1 MRKSTIKSLLLGLL
15 MTAGASSAWAAA
27 GDVTTNVD
35 IDFSNAISEG
45 VVAGTKNSMA
55 IGEGSATYISDGWLR
70 LCDGTNTITIP
81 ESDYAGDRDVVTVSF
96 KMAWGNKNSMGS
108 SFKFKDSEG
117 EYIATFQ
124 FARWDGKSSN
134 GNTLGIEMS
143 GLYGAAWNNAPILDR
158 ATTFTIS
165 IDYSKK
171 TITSVVSCTN
181 PNASKTFTVGFD
193 NTYPLA
199 SIEFSGYGVGGNT
212 DRADAL
218 DNVKVVT
225 TEGNYDAVSANY
237 TVNYICGDNTIKSEV
252 RTGDVGS
259 EIVLLGD
266 DTSDQTINGTKYIYI
281 ENNAEGKTIASDG
294 STVVTIKY
302 REAEEWNYS
311 IKAMAGEEELVVL
324 TTGKVLE
331 GDVVNYGYSQYLAID
346 GVLYMSNKQSSN
358 PWWGGSFTPT
368 ADNEIVTINYTAE
381 GTTGVVFCE
390 EGENIS
396 TLTPVTGGNTDIRAS
411 NRAGGYA
418 ASNAVITTLPAG
430 TYKLCAATYGNAGTT
445 FRFNAG
451 GVTVLE
457 IATNGNP
464 VHTESEE
471 FTLNGTVDI
480 IVPQAGSAGTS
491 PKTIDYIYIV
501 KTGDVEETAEIIPV
515 TTDAGWTT
523 YVTKN
528 AIEIPSNIEAYTV
541 DAFKTEGDVKTGVT
555 LSAVEKVPAGTPI
568 IVKAAKG
575 NYDCNIVASAEEPA
589 FKFLKASDGSVVGD
603 GTIYALANINEVVG
617 FYPVKA
623 GIAVPAGKAYI
634 VVEKEEA
641 PVKGYLALGDE
652 ADAINNIAVE
662 AANGAIYNIA
672 GQKMESMKN
681 GGLYIVNGKKV
692 IVK

>member
-1 MRKSTIKSLLLGLL
+1 

-45 VVAGTKNSMA
+45 VVDGTKNSMT
-55 IGEGSATYISDGWLR
+55 IGGSATYISDGWLR

-124 FARWDGKSSN
+124 FARWDGNSSN

-143 GLYGAAWNNAPILDR
+143 GLYGSAWNNAPILDR

-181 PNASKTFTVGFD
+181 PNASKTFTAGFD
-193 NTYPLA
+193 NTNPLA

-212 DRADAL
+212 ERADAL

-294 STVVTIKY
+294 STVVTIKF

-464 VHTESEE
+464 VRTESEE

-480 IVPQAGSAGTS
+480 IVPQAGSAGSS

-515 TTDAGWTT
+515 KTDAGWTT

-541 DAFKTEGDVKTGVT
+541 CAENNESVA
-555 LSAVEKVPAGTPI
+555 LSPVESVPAGTPI

-589 FKFLKASDGSVVGD
+589 FKFLKAGPVEGD
-603 GTIYALANINEVVG
+603 GAKIYAMAKKNDVVG
-617 FYPVKA
+617 FYPVA
-623 GIAVPAGKAYI
+623 EGVIVPAGKAYI
-634 VVEKEEA
+634 VVEGEA

-672 GQKMESMKN
+672 GQKMESIKN

>member
-1 MRKSTIKSLLLGLL
+1 

-294 STVVTIKY
+294 STVVTIKF

-681 GGLYIVNGKKV
+681 SGLYIVNGKKV

>member
-294 STVVTIKY
+294 STVVTIKF

-457 IATNGNP
+457 IATSGNP

-681 GGLYIVNGKKV
+681 SGLYIVNGKKV

>member
-1 MRKSTIKSLLLGLL
+1 
-15 MTAGASSAWAAA
+15 MTAGASSAWAEA

-45 VVAGTKNSMA
+45 VVAGTKNSMT

-96 KMAWGNKNSMGS
+96 KMAWGNKSSMGS

-124 FARWDGKSSN
+124 FARWDGNSSN

-143 GLYGAAWNNAPILDR
+143 GLYGAAYKNAPILDR

-225 TEGNYDAVSANY
+225 TEGNYDVKSANY

-252 RTGDVGS
+252 RTGDVDS

-294 STVVTIKY
+294 STVVTIKF

-457 IATNGNP
+457 IATSGNP

-568 IVKAAKG
+568 IVKAAKSETG
-575 NYDCNIVASAEEPA
+575 YECEVVASAEEPA
-589 FKFLKASDGSVVGD
+589 VNYLKVSNGSVSGD
-603 GTIYALANINEVVG
+603 GTIYALAKKDVVG
-617 FYPVKA
+617 FYPVKD
-623 GIAVPAGKAYI
+623 GITVPAGKAYI

-641 PVKGYLALGDE
+641 PVKGYFALGDE

-672 GQKMESMKN
+672 GQKMESIKN

-692 IVK
+692 VVK

>member
-1 MRKSTIKSLLLGLL
+1 

-45 VVAGTKNSMA
+45 VVAGTKNSMT

-124 FARWDGKSSN
+124 FARWDGNSSN

-143 GLYGAAWNNAPILDR
+143 GLYGSAWNNAPILDR

-294 STVVTIKY
+294 STVVTIKF

-480 IVPQAGSAGTS
+480 IVPQAGSAGSS

-528 AIEIPSNIEAYTV
+528 AIEIPSNIEAYVV

-672 GQKMESMKN
+672 GQKMESIKN

>member
-617 FYPVKA
+617 FYPVA
-623 GIAVPAGKAYI
+623 ADVTVPAGKAYI

>member
-1 MRKSTIKSLLLGLL
+1 

-681 GGLYIVNGKKV
+681 SGLYIVNGKKV

>member
-1 MRKSTIKSLLLGLL
+1 

-45 VVAGTKNSMA
+45 VVDGTKNSMT
-55 IGEGSATYISDGWLR
+55 IGGSATYISDGWLR

-124 FARWDGKSSN
+124 FARWDGNSSN

-143 GLYGAAWNNAPILDR
+143 GLYGSAWNNAPILDR

-181 PNASKTFTVGFD
+181 PNASKTFTAGFD

-225 TEGNYDAVSANY
+225 TEGNYDAESANY

-252 RTGDVGS
+252 RTGDVDS

-266 DTSDQTINGTKYIYI
+266 DTSNQTINGTKYIYI

-294 STVVTIKY
+294 STVVTIKF

-331 GDVVNYGYSQYLAID
+331 GDVVNYGYSQYIAKD
-346 GVLYMSNKQSSN
+346 GVLYVSTKYNDN
-358 PWWGGSFTPT
+358 PWWGRSFTPS
-368 ADNEIVTINYTAE
+368 ADNESVIINYTEE

-390 EGENIS
+390 EGENIES
-396 TLTPVTGGNTDIRAS
+396 LTPVTGGNTDIRAS
-411 NRAGGYA
+411 NRGGGYA

-430 TYKLCAATYGNAGTT
+430 KYKIYSATYGNAGTT
-445 FRFNAG
+445 FNFNAG
-451 GVTVLE
+451 SETVLTIE
-457 IATNGNP
+457 TNGNP
-464 VHTESEE
+464 VRTESEE

-480 IVPQAGSAGTS
+480 IVPQAGNGGNS
-491 PKTIDYIYIV
+491 PKSIDYIYIV

-515 TTDAGWTT
+515 TTDAGYIT

-528 AIEIPSNIEAYTV
+528 AIEIPSDINAYTV
-541 DAFKTEGDVKTGVT
+541 VVGKTKTAVA
-555 LSAVEKVPAGTPI
+555 LSAVESVPAGTPI
-568 IVKAAKG
+568 LVEAAKG
-575 NYDCNIVASAEEPA
+575 NYECSIVASAEVPA
-589 FKFLKASDGSVVGD
+589 VNDLKASDGSVVGD
-603 GTIYALANINEVVG
+603 GTIYALAKKDVVG
-617 FYPVKA
+617 FYPVKE
-623 GIAVPAGKAYI
+623 GVTVPAGKAYI
-634 VVEKEEA
+634 VIESSES
-641 PVKGYLALGDE
+641 VKGFLALGDE

-662 AANGAIYNIA
+662 SVNGAIYNIA
-672 GQKMESMKN
+672 GQKMESIKN

-692 IVK
+692 VMK

>member
-1 MRKSTIKSLLLGLL
+1 M
-15 MTAGASSAWAAA
+15 AVGASSAWAEA

-35 IDFSNAISEG
+35 IDFSNEISEG
-45 VVAGTKNSMA
+45 VVDGTKNSMT
-55 IGEGSATYISDGWLR
+55 IGGSATYISDGWLR

-124 FARWDGKSSN
+124 FARWDGNSSN

-143 GLYGAAWNNAPILDR
+143 GLYGSAWNNAPILDR

-225 TEGNYDAVSANY
+225 TEGNDAESANY

-252 RTGDVGS
+252 RTGDVDS

-294 STVVTIKY
+294 STVVTIKF

-331 GDVVNYGYSQYLAID
+331 GNVVNYGYSQYLAID
-346 GVLYMSNKQSSN
+346 GVLYVSNKQSSN

-451 GVTVLE
+451 GETVLE

-480 IVPQAGSAGTS
+480 IVPQAGNAGNS

-515 TTDAGWTT
+515 TTDAGYTT
-523 YVTKN
+523 YVAKN
-528 AIEIPSNIEAYTV
+528 AIEIPSNISAYVV
-541 DAFKTEGDVKTGVT
+541 DAVKTNSVA
-555 LSAVEKVPAGTPI
+555 LSKVESVPAGTAI
-568 IVKAAKG
+568 IVEAAKG

-589 FKFLKASDGSVVGD
+589 VNNLKASDGSIVGD
-603 GTIYALANINEVVG
+603 GTIYAMAKKNDVVG
-617 FYPVKA
+617 FYPVA
-623 GIAVPAGKAYI
+623 EGVTVPAGKAYI
-634 VVEKEEA
+634 EVEGEA

-672 GQKMESMKN
+672 GQKMESIKN

>member
-1 MRKSTIKSLLLGLL
+1 

-294 STVVTIKY
+294 STVVTIKF

-457 IATNGNP
+457 IATSGNP

-681 GGLYIVNGKKV
+681 SGLYIVNGKKV